1 MCVCVCR
8 ENHAQDV
15 VGREQICPLV
25 LLNKICLIRG
35 NSSISQGASQS
46 FSFFYKTILK
56 AHTSIPNVG
65 IRVIISITRQNVKKI
80 PAIIVEGACKP
91 KTGLGNKRYMAV
103 ARNER
108 CN

>member
-1 MCVCVCR
+1 MAQAAARMEVMKRTLFFLREVLAEMKVYWVCVCVCVCR

-46 FSFFYKTILK
+46 FSFFFTKLY
-56 AHTSIPNVG
+56 
-65 IRVIISITRQNVKKI
+65 
-80 PAIIVEGACKP
+80 
-91 KTGLGNKRYMAV
+91 
-103 ARNER
+103 
-108 CN
+108 